1 MARAEERLQGQA
13 LRAARAPISPAQ
25 RSSARFTTLMIAPSV
40 LVILVVVAF
49 PLFYSFFL
57 SFTSFTLLKPTAN
70 WVGLDNYS
78 RLLATPLF
86 WQAFGNTMLF
96 LFVTINVEIGL
107 GLLISQLIA
116 RTARGKSAIR
126 TLLMIP
132 MMFAPVLVGFQ
143 FRWFFNDQLGLVN
156 NALLSLGLIQ
166 QSIPWLVDRNTAMFS
181 IMVADIWMIMTGGG
195 PAHRTELLWTL
206 INRTAITDSK
216 FALGSAM
223 SFVTVIVTLIFTL
236 YLFRQLLKSRIV
248 E

>member
-13 LRAARAPISPAQ
+13 PRAARTPISPAQ
-25 RSSARFTTLMIAPSV
+25 RLVRRFTTLMIAPSV

-49 PLFYSFFL
+49 PLFCSFFL
-57 SFTSFTLLKPTAN
+57 SFTSFTLLKPTPN

-96 LFVTINVEIGL
+96 LFVTINLEIVL

-116 RTARGKSAIR
+116 RTARGQSAIR

-166 QSIPWLVDRNTAMFS
+166 QSILAGRPHTATVLV
-181 IMVADIWMIMTGGG
+181 MVAASG
-195 PAHRTELLWTL
+195 
-206 INRTAITDSK
+206 
-216 FALGSAM
+216 
-223 SFVTVIVTLIFTL
+223 
-236 YLFRQLLKSRIV
+236 
-248 E
+248 